1 MTKCGYVA
9 ILGIPNAGKSTL
21 MNKIIGVDLSIVT
34 HKPQTTR
41 NKITG
46 IYTDRD
52 SQIIILD
59 TPGIIEPKYELQS
72 YMMKE
77 VSSSVN
83 DADTVIHLIDIT
95 QPRLQD
101 QLIIIE
107 PYRDFLR
114 RKKTLTVLNKIDEI
128 SQSELERKISEISGK
143 SLNDELIPVSAKYHF
158 NIKKLI
164 EEIKSSL
171 PESNFLFEPD
181 ELTNRPER
189 FFVAEIIREKIL
201 ELFEEEIP
209 YSVFVEITEFKD
221 RKGNGSF
228 ISADIILDR
237 ETQKAIII
245 GKFGSALKQLG
256 TTARISIEQFLSRK
270 VYLDLFVK
278 VRKNWRKNESF
289 LKRKF

>member
-41 NKITG
+41 NKIAG

-114 RKKTLTVLNKIDEI
+114 RKKN
-128 SQSELERKISEISGK
+128 SYG
-143 SLNDELIPVSAKYHF
+143 
-158 NIKKLI
+158 
-164 EEIKSSL
+164 
-171 PESNFLFEPD
+171 
-181 ELTNRPER
+181 
-189 FFVAEIIREKIL
+189 
-201 ELFEEEIP
+201 
-209 YSVFVEITEFKD
+209 FK
-221 RKGNGSF
+221 
-228 ISADIILDR
+228 
-237 ETQKAIII
+237 
-245 GKFGSALKQLG
+245 
-256 TTARISIEQFLSRK
+256 
-270 VYLDLFVK
+270 
-278 VRKNWRKNESF
+278 
-289 LKRKF
+289 